1 MAKPRMLISM
11 LIAAPVVYGLSRL
24 YRPLVDVRLGAVID
38 LLLFAAI
45 AFACV
50 KVFQRFEE

>member
-1 MAKPRMLISM
+1 MAKPRILIS
-11 LIAAPVVYGLSRL
+11 LFIAAPVVYGLSRL
-24 YRPLVDVRLGAVID
+24 YRSLVDVRVGAALD
-38 LLLFAAI
+38 LLLFAAV